1 MSLSII
7 VHDVLKLQMGCDPT
21 INVKYYLVN
30 THFGVAT
37 FLIHSTAIQ
46 GKFYSKNILHSA

>member
-1 MSLSII
+1 MSPSII

-21 INVKYYLVN
+21 INVYYLVH

-37 FLIHSTAIQ
+37 FLIHSPAIQ
-46 GKFYSKNILHSA
+46 GKFSSKNILHSA